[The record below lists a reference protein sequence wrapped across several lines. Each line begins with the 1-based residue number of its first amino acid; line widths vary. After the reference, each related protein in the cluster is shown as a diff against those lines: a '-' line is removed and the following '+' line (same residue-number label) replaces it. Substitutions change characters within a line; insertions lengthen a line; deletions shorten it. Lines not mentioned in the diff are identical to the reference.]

1 MFKNIR
7 SFRRSLAGKNS
18 WLLLFAV
25 AFLLLGIN
33 VFLNRRSDF
42 SELVANHMDMVLN
55 KRFSILESY
64 MEEALEQDKTRWLD
78 LKSVPEDM
86 VIYRY
91 CNDSLQSWCN
101 QFSVDNDDISHKLV
115 VQRFASLRYNLVS
128 PLAEADEDVK
138 YLSIGPKWYLVKS
151 ITDED
156 GWRVIGGLEV
166 KNTLDTRSMNGVNPK
181 FRL

>member
-86 VIYRY
+86 VI
-91 CNDSLQSWCN
+91 
-101 QFSVDNDDISHKLV
+101 
-115 VQRFASLRYNLVS
+115 
-128 PLAEADEDVK
+128 
-138 YLSIGPKWYLVKS
+138 
-151 ITDED
+151 
-156 GWRVIGGLEV
+156 
-166 KNTLDTRSMNGVNPK
+166 
-181 FRL
+181 